1 MVAENKSALE
11 KEGITHILNCA
22 GTVCTPAFPG
32 EYEYRVLYLADGPN
46 QDMASLFYEVLDWV
60 EAARQK
66 NGHVFVHCE
75 KGISRSSTMAI
86 CYLVRYHSL
95 VLLSSSS
102 SWRFFFFFFFSSLA
116 HVPM

>member
-1 MVAENKSALE
+1 MHAHAHVAPIGSRMVAESKPSLE

-22 GTVCTPAFPG
+22 GTVCSPAFPG
-32 EYEYRVLYLADGPN
+32 DYAYRVLYLADGPN
-46 QDMASLFYEVLDWV
+46 QDMASLFYEVLDWI

-86 CYLVRYHSL
+86 CYLVRDPIIF
-95 VLLSSSS
+95 
-102 SWRFFFFFFFSSLA
+102 WTK
-116 HVPM
+116 PI